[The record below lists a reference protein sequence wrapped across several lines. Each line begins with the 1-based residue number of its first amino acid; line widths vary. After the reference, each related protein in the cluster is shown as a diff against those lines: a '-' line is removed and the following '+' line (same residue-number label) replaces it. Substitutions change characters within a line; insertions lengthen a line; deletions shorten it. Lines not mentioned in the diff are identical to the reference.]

1 MRLNSKMLLTK
12 FKKHHDTYLEEW
24 MRAEGVLKLV
34 ERIKVEVFIPS
45 IMELRY
51 AARRIVQAHVDF
63 NTGNATDD
71 HLETHFIE
79 AIENCKKA
87 RHDAIDS
94 AIAFIHEQY
103 NKLYE
108 AVGLPLISKGY
119 PKYSELRREMLEID
133 THIVE
138 SRKNRN
144 GLDDI
149 YETIKREHLK
159 KVVDLYIELET
170 SKEAIEQIRSQ
181 EKRDFWIAV
190 VGVSFIVGL
199 VGALVITVADKS
211 GAFDWISNSQHEA
224 AATSAPTPSVTKS
237 ALYYP

>member
-1 MRLNSKMLLTK
+1 MRTPTNMLLQK
-12 FKKHHDTYLEEW
+12 FKKHHETYLDEW
-24 MRAEGVLKLV
+24 VRAEEVLKLV
-34 ERIKVEVFIPS
+34 ERIKIEVFIPS

-63 NTGNATDD
+63 NTKNATDD
-71 HLETHFIE
+71 CLEAHFIE

-94 AIAFIHEQY
+94 AIVFIHEQY
-103 NKLYE
+103 SQLCD
-108 AVGLPLISKGY
+108 AVGLALISKGF
-119 PKYSELRREMLEID
+119 PKYSELRREMQEID

-144 GLDDI
+144 GLDNN

-170 SKEAIEQIRSQ
+170 SREVIEQIRNK
-181 EKRDFWIAV
+181 EKKDFWLSV
-190 VGVSFIVGL
+190 VAVSFIIGL
-199 VGALVITVADKS
+199 VGALIITVADKK
-211 GAFDWISNSQHEA
+211 GAFDWITPDYQHK
-224 AATSAPTPSVTKS
+224 ATKPPTSDITKPVTSPKQ
-237 ALYYP
+237 

>member
-1 MRLNSKMLLTK
+1 MLLAK
-12 FKKHHDTYLEEW
+12 FKKHHDLYLEEW
-24 MRAEGVLKLV
+24 VRAEEVLKLV

-63 NTGNATDD
+63 NAGNATND

-94 AIAFIHEQY
+94 AIVFIHEQY
-103 NKLYE
+103 NKLCE
-108 AVGLPLISKGY
+108 AVGLPLISKGF
-119 PKYSELRREMLEID
+119 PKYSELRREMMEID

-144 GLDDI
+144 GLNNN

-159 KVVDLYIELET
+159 KVVDLYLELET
-170 SKEAIEQIRSQ
+170 SKEVIEEIRRKEQ
-181 EKRDFWIAV
+181 KDFWVSV
-190 VGVSFIVGL
+190 VGVAFIICIVG
-199 VGALVITVADKS
+199 GVIVIVADKM
-211 GAFDWISNSQHEA
+211 GVFDWASNSQHEVA
-224 AATSAPTPSVTKS
+224 TPSARPMHNTTKPITNS
-237 ALYYP
+237 K